1 MSLSR
6 RSIRSA
12 VCGGA
17 ALLAAATTCSTA
29 MAARAGAAATT
40 AHQRSGAVA
49 APPRAFAYYYLW
61 WSTQHWHDKLGSTY
75 GAATHGFSTDPLPL
89 PATLD
94 ANGCSPRSL
103 YSGNE
108 LTDVAP
114 QLWTQDDPAVLERDV
129 RDAAAAGL
137 TGFLVN
143 WHGTGQA
150 GQTPTS
156 ISYSKRLD
164 ALVQAVNKV
173 RGQGVPFTLWL
184 SYEAAA
190 TIRSTSQIVG
200 DLTYLRDRYALNG
213 AFDHSFTTRLPV
225 VWTGSRKYGAGILAT
240 VAKQLRSSIYLI
252 GDENWKTWTAQRAAS
267 LDASTYYW
275 SSQDPYANPAS
286 FGQIRQLAA
295 MVRASGANPDGSAKR
310 WFAPFAP
317 GYDSKLLGGSTC
329 VPRNGLR
336 TLQTL
341 FDGNAASNP
350 DGWVLISWNEIA
362 ESTYVVPLERYGRTY
377 LDGLHTLLTS

>member
-1 MSLSR
+1 MSHFNQRMR
-6 RSIRSA
+6 RA
-12 VCGGA
+12 LCGA
-17 ALLAAATTCSTA
+17 ALLLAAAATCS
-29 MAARAGAAATT
+29 MATPAHAGTT
-40 AHQRSGAVA
+40 ARLRSSAAG

-61 WSTQHWHDKLGSTY
+61 WSTQHWRDKLGSSY
-75 GAATHGFSTDPLPL
+75 GAATGGFGTNPLPL

-94 ANGCSPRSL
+94 ASGCTPNSL
-103 YSGNE
+103 YSGNQ
-108 LTDVAP
+108 LIDVAP
-114 QLWTQDDPAVLERDV
+114 KLWTQDDPAVLERDV
-129 RDAAAAGL
+129 RDAVSAGL

-150 GQTPTS
+150 SQTPS
-156 ISYSKRLD
+156 SLSYSERLD

-173 RGQGVPFTLWL
+173 RAQGVPFTLWL

-190 TIRSTSQIVG
+190 SVRSTSQIVG

-213 AFDHSFTTRLPV
+213 AFDHSFTSRLPV
-225 VWTGSRKYGAGILAT
+225 VWTGSRKYAAGTLAT
-240 VAKQLRSSIYLI
+240 VAKQVRSSIYLI

-295 MVRASGANPDGSAKR
+295 MVRGSVTNPDGSAKR

-317 GYDSKLLGGSTC
+317 GYDSKLLGGSSC

-336 TLQTL
+336 TLQAL
-341 FDGNAASNP
+341 YNGNAASNP

-362 ESTYVVPLERYGRTY
+362 ENTYVVPLERYGRAY
-377 LDGLHTLLTS
+377 LDGLHALLTS